1 MWIGLALARI
11 YKTPP
16 SLAAMKV
23 QEVFTPGDFP
33 EHTYVERGQG
43 QLENRVEH
51 QLRRDGAIVS
61 LSGPSKSGKSVLIEQ
76 VVGSD
81 NLVEV
86 YGGEI
91 ESTEHLWDLVL
102 DELGAPQSTE
112 STSGTTEE
120 SQLTG
125 SFGIRTHLFNAGG
138 SASETE
144 STTDE
149 TVEVYGRRGLDDILE
164 VNDVEQFVLLID
176 DFHYLSPELQTE
188 IGEALKQASEG
199 GLRICVA
206 LIPHR
211 SDDLTQANPDL
222 QGRALTLQLEYWD
235 REDLMRIGE
244 KGFQALNVSLP
255 RDATEIF
262 AKESAGSPHLMQ
274 QLCYDACGVKDI
286 AESKD
291 TLTEVGM
298 GEDQIEDVLG
308 WTGASLDLDEVFD
321 ILNGEGISGKTQRDS
336 HDFIDGT
343 EGDVYESILRGIA
356 DDSLQNELD
365 QSEEGLDRSKLVEAI
380 KRQCAN
386 SPPPL
391 PSITQALERM
401 DERITETH
409 PESAIFEWKS
419 DTNKIQL
426 PDPYLIFYL
435 RWSDKLDYKPM
446 L

>member
-1 MWIGLALARI
+1 MNLRG
-11 YKTPP
+11 
-16 SLAAMKV
+16 MKV

-43 QLENRVEH
+43 ELESRVKH

-76 VVGSD
+76 VVGSE
-81 NLVEV
+81 NLVSV

-91 ESTEHLWDLVL
+91 ESTEHLWDSVL
-102 DELGAPQSTE
+102 DALGAPISTE
-112 STSGTTEE
+112 SASGTTQE
-120 SQLTG
+120 SQVTG

-149 TVEVYGRRGLDDILE
+149 TVEVYERRGLDDILE
-164 VNDVEQFVLLID
+164 VNDAERFVLLID

-188 IGEALKQASEG
+188 IGEAVKQASEG

-235 REDLMRIGE
+235 REDLIKIGE
-244 KGFQALNVSLP
+244 KGFRALNVSLSANAI
-255 RDATEIF
+255 DIF

-274 QLCYDACGVKDI
+274 QLCYDACGVKGI
-286 AESKD
+286 TETKEA
-291 TLTEVGM
+291 LTEVDM
-298 GEDQIEDVLG
+298 DKDQIEDVLG
-308 WTGASLDLDEVFD
+308 WTGASLDLDKVFD
-321 ILNGEGISGKTQRDS
+321 ILNGEGISGKSQRDS

-343 EGDVYESILRGIA
+343 EGDVYEAILRGIA
-356 DDSLQNELD
+356 DDSIQDELD
-365 QSEEGLDRSKLVEAI
+365 QSEEGLDRAKLVEGI
-380 KRQCAN
+380 NNQCAN

-435 RWSDKLDYKPM
+435 RWSDKLDYTPD

>member
-1 MWIGLALARI
+1 
-11 YKTPP
+11 
-16 SLAAMKV
+16 MKV

-76 VVGSD
+76 VIGAE
-81 NLVEV
+81 NLVPV

-91 ESTEHLWDLVL
+91 ESTEHLWNLVL

-112 STSGTTEE
+112 SASGTTEE
-120 SQLTG
+120 SQVTG
-125 SFGIRTHLFNAGG
+125 SFGIRAHLFNAGG
-138 SASETE
+138 SASEAE

-164 VNDVEQFVLLID
+164 VNEAEEFVLLID
-176 DFHYLSPELQTE
+176 DFHYLSPDLQTE

-222 QGRALTLQLEYWD
+222 QGRALTLQLEYWNK
-235 REDLMRIGE
+235 EDLVKIGE
-244 KGFQALNVSLP
+244 KGFRTLNVSIP
-255 RDATEIF
+255 DNSIEIF
-262 AKESAGSPHLMQ
+262 ASESAGSPHLMQ
-274 QLCYDACGVKDI
+274 QLCYDACGLKGI
-286 AESKD
+286 TEAQD
-291 TLTEVGM
+291 TLTEIDM
-298 GEDQIEDVLG
+298 NKDQIKDVLG
-308 WTGASLDLDEVFD
+308 WTGASLDLDRVFD
-321 ILNGEGISGKTQRDS
+321 ILDGEGISGKSQRDS
-336 HDFIDGT
+336 HDFINGT

-380 KRQCAN
+380 ERQCAS

-391 PSITQALERM
+391 TSITQALERM

-409 PESAIFEWKS
+409 PESAIFEWNNN
-419 DTNKIQL
+419 TNQIQL

-435 RWSDKLDYKPM
+435 RWSDRLEYKPS